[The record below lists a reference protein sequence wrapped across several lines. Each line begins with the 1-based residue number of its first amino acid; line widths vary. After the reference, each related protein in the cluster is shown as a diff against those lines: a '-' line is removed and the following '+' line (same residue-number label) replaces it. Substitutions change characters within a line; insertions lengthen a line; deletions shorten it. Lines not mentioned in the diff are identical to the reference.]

1 MHYKAPIREGDIA
14 HHPGVLLGS
23 DIGAGYSDLFSRALL
38 LPHKYIRSLSCLP
51 ACIPYIIVVGL
62 PNTFIY
68 LSTITVSPIYG
79 QILVMVV
86 MT

>member
-51 ACIPYIIVVGL
+51 ACIPYIIRSLFVTIVF
-62 PNTFIY
+62 PMFY
-68 LSTITVSPIYG
+68 LTS
-79 QILVMVV
+79 
-86 MT
+86 